1 MNKKVMLIIRD
12 GRGYS
17 EKKEGNAIYA
27 AKTPNDDKYNKDYPN
42 CLLECS
48 GNAVGNPK
56 GVQGGSEVG
65 HLTIGAGRIVW
76 QPYELINRQIKD
88 GSFLNN
94 LELTKA
100 IHHCK
105 IYDTDLHIGGLLSDQ
120 GIHAD
125 YRHMHAVLELCKQE
139 KFDRVYIH
147 VTTDGRDVPE
157 KSALEFIEETEKI
170 IKKIGIGKIVSVVG
184 RYYSMDRDRNR
195 ERTIETYQLM
205 TQGKGFKAKSAKD
218 AVKLAYK
225 RGEKT
230 DYYIKPTIILDKDE
244 KPIGLLEKGDAMVWY
259 NFRADR
265 SRQISSMIARL
276 PDCEIEPDKQ
286 VKDIYY
292 VCFSSYDSDWELPVA
307 FPQLQV
313 ENNLGEVISNN
324 GLKQLRIAETEK
336 YAHVTFFFNSQ
347 KDQSNKGE
355 SRVLINSPKVKSY
368 DMQPEMSAYK
378 ITKKLLSEVGNYDLI
393 VVNYANPDLVGHSGK
408 FDAVVKACEVVDE
421 CVGEIV
427 EKGIKENY
435 SILLMADHGNA
446 ENMLY
451 LNGEINPSHGTNPV
465 RMTLIN
471 ADGVK
476 LKDGGMSDI
485 APTILE
491 LMGVEKPEEMTGQS
505 LVIGH

>member
-12 GRGYS
+12 WRGYS
-17 EKKEGNAIYA
+17 EKKEWNAIYHA
-27 AKTPNDDKYNKDYPN
+27 NTPNDDKYNKDYPN
-42 CLLECS
+42 CMLKCS
-48 GNAVGNPK
+48 GNAVGNPEW
-56 GVQGGSEVG
+56 VQGWSEVW
-65 HLTIGAGRIVW
+65 HLTIGAWRIVW

-105 IYDTDLHIGGLLSDQ
+105 INNTYLHIGWLLSDQ
-120 GIHAD
+120 WIHAD
-125 YRHMHAVLELCKQE
+125 HRHIHAILELCKQE

-147 VTTDGRDVPE
+147 VTTDWRDVPE
-157 KSALEFIEETEKI
+157 KSAIEFIEETERV
-170 IKKIGIGKIVSVVG
+170 IKKIGIGKIASVIW
-184 RYYSMDRDRNR
+184 RYYSMDRDRNWD
-195 ERTIETYQLM
+195 RTTEAYRLM
-205 TQGKGFKAKSAKD
+205 TQWKWFKAKSAKE
-218 AVKLAYK
+218 AVELAYK
-225 RGEKT
+225 RWDKT
-230 DYYIKPTIILDKDE
+230 DYYIQATSIVDE
-244 KPIGLLEKGDAMVWY
+244 NDKPIWLLEKEDAMIRY

-265 SRQISSMIARL
+265 SRQITSMVARL
-276 PDCEIEPDKQ
+276 PDCEIEPEKR

-313 ENNLGEVISNN
+313 ENNLWEVVSNN
-324 GLKQLRIAETEK
+324 WLKQLRIAETEK

-347 KDQSNKGE
+347 KDQSNKWE
-355 SRVLINSPKVKSY
+355 SKIMISSPKVKSY
-368 DMQPEMSAYK
+368 DLQPEMSAYK
-378 ITKKLLSEVGNYDLI
+378 ITKKLLDEIGKFNLI
-393 VVNYANPDLVGHSGK
+393 VVNYANPDLVWHSGK

-421 CVGEIV
+421 CIWDIV
-427 EKGIKENY
+427 EKWIKENY

-451 LNGEINPSHGTNPV
+451 PNGEINPSHGTNPV

-471 ADGVK
+471 AGDVK
-476 LKDGGMSDI
+476 LKDGWMSDI

-491 LMGVEKPEEMTGQS
+491 LMGLEKPEEMTGES
-505 LVIGH
+505 LVE